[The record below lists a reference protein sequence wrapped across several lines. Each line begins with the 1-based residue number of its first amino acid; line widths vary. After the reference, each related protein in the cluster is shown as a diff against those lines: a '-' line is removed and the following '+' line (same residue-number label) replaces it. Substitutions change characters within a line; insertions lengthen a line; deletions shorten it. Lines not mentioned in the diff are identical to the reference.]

1 MGEMLMDLLNNL
13 SVAAFVGAFSAFFLV
28 VLTDWRRRHRKK
40 GLIKRRIITLK
51 EIGIAKRETAY
62 DFIKIIQKNQFNV
75 APVMKFP
82 VDGLKSLQS
91 DTLDVLSSTEINAI
105 DTLIYWM
112 ESIDGLFER
121 ARSIAEELAVMVKKN
136 APLDTRLSKKIEML
150 TEYNDII
157 KNINA
162 FENMSILY
170 LKNEPQKILEFQ
182 DENL

>member
-1 MGEMLMDLLNNL
+1 
-13 SVAAFVGAFSAFFLV
+13 
-28 VLTDWRRRHRKK
+28 
-40 GLIKRRIITLK
+40 
-51 EIGIAKRETAY
+51 
-62 DFIKIIQKNQFNV
+62 
-75 APVMKFP
+75 MKFP

-112 ESIDGLFER
+112 ESIDTLFER
-121 ARSIAEELAVMVKKN
+121 ARSIAEELAVMVKKD
-136 APLDTRLSKKIEML
+136 APLDTRLPKKIEML

-157 KNINA
+157 KNINV

-182 DENL
+182 DKNL